1 MPVSLPAAAVRAVA
15 AACITSTAVRAVI
28 ATIATGGVAITVT
41 AGVTVTIA
49 AAVTHLT
56 GARAGVGPDG
66 AAIAV
71 ARVTAASG
79 GGIATAVVTASG
91 AAVAIAPASAVGI
104 IAAGCV
110 AIIVA
115 AALAQGSTA
124 VNRRGGHRYRRR
136 FRIAAVIDTFVW
148 AAGVRVGP
156 TRGQRAVSH
165 VAAGVVCPRAYI
177 RRGAIVLR
185 VPQRG
190 EGYGHSQRKYRSD
203 SLHSRV
209 LHSTRPRNPRFRI
222 RC

>member
-1 MPVSLPAAAVRAVA
+1 MPVSLPAAAFHAVA
-15 AACITSTAVRAVI
+15 AARITSTAVRAVI

-49 AAVTHLT
+49 AAVTHLA
-56 GARAGVGPDG
+56 GARAGVGPDS

-71 ARVTAASG
+71 ARVIAASC
-79 GGIATAVVTASG
+79 GGIATAVVTAASG
-91 AAVAIAPASAVGI
+91 VAVAIAPASAVGI
-104 IAAGCV
+104 IAVGCV

-124 VNRRGGHRYRRR
+124 VNRRGGRRCRRR
-136 FRIAAVIDTFVW
+136 FRIDAVIDAFAC

-156 TRGQRAVSH
+156 TGGQRAVRH
-165 VAAGVVCPRAYI
+165 LAAGCPRAYV

-190 EGYGHSQRKYRSD
+190 EGYGQSQCKYRSD

-209 LHSTRPRNPRFRI
+209 LHSTRPRNPRFRS

>member
-15 AACITSTAVRAVI
+15 TGRIAVA
-28 ATIATGGVAITVT
+28 VT

-49 AAVTHLT
+49 AAVTHLA

-71 ARVTAASG
+71 ARVTATSRAAIVFPRVTAASG
-79 GGIATAVVTASG
+79 SGIATAVVTAASG
-91 AAVAIAPASAVGI
+91 TAVASAPARAVGI

-124 VNRRGGHRYRRR
+124 VNRRGRHRYRRR

-156 TRGQRAVSH
+156 TRGQRRLVKN
-165 VAAGVVCPRAYI
+165 VYRRA
-177 RRGAIVLR
+177 
-185 VPQRG
+185 
-190 EGYGHSQRKYRSD
+190 
-203 SLHSRV
+203 
-209 LHSTRPRNPRFRI
+209 
-222 RC
+222 